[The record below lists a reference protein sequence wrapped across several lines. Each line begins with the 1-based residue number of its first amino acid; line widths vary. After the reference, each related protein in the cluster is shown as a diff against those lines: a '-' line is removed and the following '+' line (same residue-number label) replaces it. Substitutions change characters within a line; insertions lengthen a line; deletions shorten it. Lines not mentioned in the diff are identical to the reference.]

1 MTERFS
7 LFMTR
12 LFVLIALLCLM
23 VNPGAALPVDAQAFT
38 IRYVAATGTDSGNCG
53 NEQSP
58 CRSIQYA
65 VNRSASGDVILVA
78 KGTYTYNPAADTCPF
93 LQTRAVVCFVDKR
106 LTILGGYAVDN
117 WYLPN
122 PGDNPTIIDG
132 SNAYRGVAAIGYN
145 TTTSYLEMAGF
156 TIQNARA
163 QGPTYL
169 NPYDPSGVG
178 GGMLVQHASVTLRD
192 VIFRNNRAIGANTSA
207 GAGGQADGA
216 GLRLEQPPA
225 GTTSLLQRVVFEN
238 NISTGGSGPERGG
251 IAFGALFSYKANLV
265 IEDSQFVNNL
275 AQAGSTS
282 NGRGE
287 SANGSR
293 ADALGG
299 GIAIMDSIVTIR
311 RVEVTD
317 NQVIGGNGRD
327 IGGGG
332 YGGGIFIEDPV
343 IPRDQQP
350 VTVVVTITDSFVAR
364 NRAVAGNGAQGGNGA
379 GGGID
384 VDSST
389 VTIDRTQIIQNS
401 VTGGSGNSAGPGAGG
416 GVYIFAVQSGSFP
429 ATLRNVVV
437 ANNFADQ
444 GSGAGNSGNGG
455 GGGIVIHGINADI
468 THTTIAGNRIG
479 SALVL
484 GQGLLVQPWPNPTT
498 VQFPAAVRLSNSVI
512 ANHTGNTAGA
522 AVVVQRNSSLTFDR
536 GLFSGNSKN
545 TNDDGLPVVKGSI
558 NGLTTMETSA
568 NAGFVA
574 PQEPYF
580 NYRLREDSFARNKTA
595 NISINY
601 DFDQQARPQG
611 NTADYGA
618 DEYHPFVPVF
628 RQANA
633 SLYFDWT
640 NGIDLFSGGVSRYGV
655 VVHCE
660 SGASPPNGA
669 ACGQEINTGSNSS
682 ITLAGLTNFKFYT
695 IVVNAYNSNG
705 QRVASSSQIR
715 TFPTNIFVFIPS
727 VFR

>member
-1 MTERFS
+1 MTKRLSSVRTRFFL
-7 LFMTR
+7 LF
-12 LFVLIALLCLM
+12 AALCLW
-23 VNPGAALPVDAQAFT
+23 VNPGAAQPVDAQAFT

-53 NEQSP
+53 NEQAP
-58 CRSIQYA
+58 CRSVQYA
-65 VNRSASGDVILVA
+65 VNQSASGDVILVA
-78 KGTYTYNPAADTCPF
+78 EGTYTYNRSADTCTF

-106 LTILGGYAVDN
+106 LTILGGYTAEN

-132 SNAYRGVAAIGYN
+132 SAAYRGVAAIGYN

-192 VIFRNNRAIGANTSA
+192 VIFRNNRAVGANTGS

-216 GLRLEQPPA
+216 GLRLEQPPP

-238 NISTGGSGPERGG
+238 NTSTGGSGPERGG
-251 IAFGALFSYKANLV
+251 IAFGALFAYKANLI
-265 IEDSQFVNNL
+265 IEDSQFVNNI
-275 AQAGSTS
+275 AQAGSTP
-282 NGRGE
+282 G
-287 SANGSR
+287 GSGISGGLR

-299 GIAIMDSIVTIR
+299 GIAIMEGNVTIR

-317 NQVIGGNGRD
+317 NQVTGGNGRD
-327 IGGGG
+327 LGGGG
-332 YGGGIFIEDPV
+332 YGGGIFIEDFGA
-343 IPRDQQP
+343 RTTQ
-350 VTVVVTITDSFVAR
+350 VTITDSFVAR

-401 VTGGSGNSAGPGAGG
+401 VIGGGGNTAGPGAGG
-416 GVYIFAVQSGSFP
+416 GLYIFAIRSGSFP

-444 GSGAGNSGNGG
+444 GAGAGNSGNGG
-455 GGGIVIHGINADI
+455 GGGVVIHGVNAEI

-498 VQFPAAVRLSNSVI
+498 VQFPSAVRLTNSVI
-512 ANHTGNTAGA
+512 ANHTGNAVGA
-522 AVVVQRNSSLTFDR
+522 AVVVQRNSTLTFDR
-536 GLFSGNSKN
+536 GLFSGNSRN
-545 TNDDGLPVVKGSI
+545 TNHDGQPVVVGSI
-558 NGLTTMETSA
+558 VGLNTMES
-568 NAGFVA
+568 NSSAGFVA

-580 NYRLREDSFARNKTA
+580 NYRLREDSAARNKTA

-601 DFDQQARPQG
+601 DFDQQARPQA
-611 NTADYGA
+611 TIADYGA

-628 RQANA
+628 RQANT
-633 SLYFDWT
+633 SLHFDWT

-655 VVHCE
+655 VVNCE
-660 SGASPPNGA
+660 SGARPPNGA
-669 ACGQEINTGSNSS
+669 ACDQEINTGSTST
-682 ITLAGLTNFKFYT
+682 ITLTGLTNFKFYT

-705 QRVASSSQIR
+705 QRIASSSQIR
-715 TFPTNIFVFIPS
+715 TFPTNIFVFIPL